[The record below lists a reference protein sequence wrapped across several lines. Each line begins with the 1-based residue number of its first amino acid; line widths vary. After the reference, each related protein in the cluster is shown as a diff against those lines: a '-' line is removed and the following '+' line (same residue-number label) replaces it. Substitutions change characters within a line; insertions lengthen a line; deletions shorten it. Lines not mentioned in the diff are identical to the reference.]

1 MPQMLSTELNIPL
14 SAGVCFMNQ
23 CKLNKARSL
32 PQKVKSLHL
41 LLNWRRG
48 IFVQMGRRVC
58 AVINK
63 HDSRA
68 AFVCLMHDGNGC
80 HIFCLVIQPKS
91 FFFYPFKKGEDN
103 WNILTRELGERDK
116 TKLLEI
122 KRRGR
127 RDGKWLTERLWHTE
141 GNFASKVP
149 IVLNCNTR
157 LCKSLPIQNRC
168 RLQVPM
174 PKRTDAAV
182 SLSVCFSIIK
192 AIREAVRLQI
202 EI

>member
-14 SAGVCFMNQ
+14 SAGVCFMNR

-48 IFVQMGRRVC
+48 MFVQMGRRVC

-116 TKLLEI
+116 TIGNKKKREKRWKMTYRETLTHRRELCIKSTHSAKL
-122 KRRGR
+122 
-127 RDGKWLTERLWHTE
+127 
-141 GNFASKVP
+141 
-149 IVLNCNTR
+149 
-157 LCKSLPIQNRC
+157 
-168 RLQVPM
+168 
-174 PKRTDAAV
+174 
-182 SLSVCFSIIK
+182 
-192 AIREAVRLQI
+192 
-202 EI
+202 